1 MIAPP
6 NEKENALEIELRRR
20 HIIEIIIV
28 LIALTVT
35 FYAGYSLGHD
45 HGADDKIKTNI
56 QYAQPTTSQTPNIIY
71 STSTLK
77 KLINNAPAVATP
89 N

>member
-1 MIAPP
+1 MTILSHHEEDVQRAD
-6 NEKENALEIELRRR
+6 LLRRR
-20 HIIEIIIV
+20 HVIEIITV
-28 LIALTVT
+28 LVALIVT

-45 HGADDKIKTNI
+45 HGADDKIKTNP
-56 QYAQPTTSQTPNIIY
+56 QHTSITPPSLKTFY

-77 KLINNAPAVATP
+77 KLINNAPAVAIP